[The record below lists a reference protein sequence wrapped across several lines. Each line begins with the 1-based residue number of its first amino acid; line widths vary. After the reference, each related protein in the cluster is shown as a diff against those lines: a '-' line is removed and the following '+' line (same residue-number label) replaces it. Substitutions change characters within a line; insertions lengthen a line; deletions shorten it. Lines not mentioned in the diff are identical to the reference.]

1 MRQHRLELRPQRRHH
16 ARLNSHYHIIAHEI
30 PYEAVIYRRALRCR
44 RDSQINGAAP
54 SAATA
59 VPRTISGW
67 ETLQWGIA
75 MSSTPCAPPRANM
88 TACTKLGSPKLASR
102 EDPPFRT
109 FRDKPGPNNRGEPI
123 FTMTTVSY
131 THLRAH
137 ETDSY
142 LVCRLLLEKK
152 KK

>member
-1 MRQHRLELRPQRRHH
+1 MGDDVVVAVEAGVVASLRAKFEAVLPHLDERQHRLELRPQRRHH

-88 TACTKLGSPKLASR
+88 TA
-102 EDPPFRT
+102 
-109 FRDKPGPNNRGEPI
+109 
-123 FTMTTVSY
+123 
-131 THLRAH
+131 
-137 ETDSY
+137 
-142 LVCRLLLEKK
+142 
-152 KK
+152 